1 MSMHARTAEHHIAEI
16 GAGRQGMVTAELA
29 SASGVPWSVLD
40 HHCRAGRLLRVGR
53 GVYRLRDH
61 PWTWQTQVRAA
72 LDLAGPKAVVGFRS
86 AARLHDFYAYAGA
99 DAVEVIA
106 PRGQDHRIVVGRL
119 IESRHL
125 PPAHVVTMGGFR
137 VTTVARTCFDLA
149 GDPDP
154 ALRSRAGRTV
164 HEQRMARVV
173 NDALARRGLTFAAE
187 VAVLLAHGKRGRSG
201 TRLVRELLRR
211 FGPQYTPTTSEA
223 ESLYVELV
231 ESTDLPVPER
241 QVALS
246 DKWGWVGTVDFF
258 YRPLR
263 LVVEV
268 DSMWHD
274 GPLEKVADTERD
286 ERLRGAGYGV
296 LRVQYGELML
306 EPATF
311 LRRLQATID
320 ELAAA
325 T

>member
-1 MSMHARTAEHHIAEI
+1 MDPRTGEQLIAEI
-16 GAGRQGMVTAELA
+16 GAGRQGVVTAELA
-29 SASGVPWSVLD
+29 SATGVPWSVLD
-40 HHCRAGRLLRVGR
+40 HHRRDGRLVRVGR

-61 PWTWQTQVRAA
+61 PWTWEAQVRAA
-72 LDLAGPKAVVGFRS
+72 LDLAGPEAVVGFRT
-86 AARLHDFYAYAGA
+86 AARLHDFYAYGGA
-99 DAVEVIA
+99 DAVEVVV
-106 PRGQDHRIVVGRL
+106 PRGHDHRITVGRL

-125 PPAHVVTMGGFR
+125 PSAHVVTVGGFR

-187 VAVLLAHGKRGRSG
+187 VAVLMAHGKRGRSG

-231 ESTDLPVPER
+231 ETTDLPDPER

-246 DKWGWVGTVDFF
+246 NERGWVGTVDFF

-268 DSMWHD
+268 DSTWHD
-274 GPLEKVADTERD
+274 GPLEKAADKERD
-286 ERLRGAGYGV
+286 QGLRAAGFGV
-296 LRVQYGELML
+296 LRVRYGELVL
-306 EPATF
+306 QPAAF
-311 LRRLQATID
+311 LGRLRAKIH